1 MELWYSICA
10 MLPFEWTDYRFMQN
24 ALLAVILIAPLFAL
38 PGCLVVN
45 NQMSFFSDA
54 IGHAALSGI
63 AIGALAGIS
72 QPLPS
77 MIIFAVIL
85 AFVISLLRRSSTVST
100 DTVIGLVMA
109 GSVALGVVILSRQ
122 GGFNRYSKYLIG
134 DLLSISQ
141 SDLLAMAVT
150 LIFVLAVWVFLFN
163 RLFLISF
170 NSTVARSRG
179 IRVWYYELF
188 FSVLVAVIVTLA
200 VQWIGILVINSLL
213 ILPAAAARNMASNLK
228 AYIVSSVVISLV
240 SSVCGLFLS
249 YHMATATGATI
260 VLVALAIYGFSFV
273 PAIFFSVKGAKTQA

>member
-1 MELWYSICA
+1 MELWYSICSL
-10 MLPFEWTDYRFMQN
+10 LPFEWTDYTFMQN

-85 AFVISLLRRSSTVST
+85 ACIISLLRKNGVVST

-122 GGFNRYSKYLIG
+122 GGFNKYSKYLIG
-134 DLLSISQ
+134 DLLSITG
-141 SDLLAMAVT
+141 SDLLTMGIT
-150 LIFVLAVWVFLFN
+150 LVFVFGVWVLLFN

-170 NSTVARSRG
+170 NPTVARSRG
-179 IRVWYYELF
+179 IKVWYYELF

-213 ILPAAAARNMASNLK
+213 ILPAAAARNLSSNLRT
-228 AYIVSSVVISLV
+228 YIVSSVMISFV

-249 YHMATATGATI
+249 YYMATATGATI
-260 VLVALAIYGFSFV
+260 VLVALGIYGLSFL
-273 PAIFFSVKGAKTQA
+273 PAVFLSAKGVKTEA